1 MIKIAL
7 ILTIVIA
14 VIAAFIWY
22 ISTRDT
28 SALILD
34 QEKLTV
40 SINKNLSS
48 LNVEEVEK
56 KSLEFNTL
64 QVKQTILKREDESL
78 IVLEETATDDRY
90 QYNFST
96 PTSAYMA
103 LNAREINIIFQSNNL
118 YFLQAKLQ
126 SRKMLN
132 VIARQS
138 DDQSLS
144 MLYGMNSIDFQQIIS
159 DLTENE
165 TRLENEL
172 TPDAITLSDLKN
184 ALQTHWSTSLHAIDG
199 LITSSDKE

>member
-184 ALQTHWSTSLHAIDG
+184 ALQTNWSTSLHAIDG